1 VAEALELAERAGDH
15 ALQAHATI
23 MGLLLLE
30 STDPKRRS
38 EALATVA
45 ELSRVLEA
53 LGDELGLARAQRLL
67 GDIHWAHCHYADV
80 DLALERALEHAR
92 RAGATWE
99 EASILAQYTG
109 SGVYGPAPTHEA
121 ARRCEDVLA
130 RFGGM
135 GLVEARAL
143 RALAS
148 IRAMEGRFDEARELA
163 TRARATLE
171 ELGTRLRAAFVSD
184 TLGFIE
190 TMAGDFA
197 AAERELRAGYDTV
210 VELGERGFQATIA
223 AELAHALVAQGKL
236 EDGEVL
242 SRLSEDLC
250 AEDDVASQVMWRS
263 ARARIF
269 AARGLL
275 EDAET
280 LARDAVARA
289 DETDDV
295 NMRAETL
302 VAFAEVLSAAGRG
315 ADATE
320 ALAGARL
327 LFEGKGNVA
336 GADAIARRLASL
348 DAAR

>member
-1 VAEALELAERAGDH
+1 
-15 ALQAHATI
+15 
-23 MGLLLLE
+23 
-30 STDPKRRS
+30 
-38 EALATVA
+38 VA

-67 GDIHWAHCHYADV
+67 GDIHWAHCHYAAV
-80 DLALERALEHAR
+80 DTALERALGHAR

-99 EASILAQYTG
+99 EAYILGQYTG
-109 SGVYGPAPTHEA
+109 SGVYGPAPTREA

-130 RFGGM
+130 RGGGM

-163 TRARATLE
+163 TRARAMLE
-171 ELGTRLRAAFVSD
+171 ELGMPLRAAFVSD

-190 TMAGDFA
+190 TMAGDFT
-197 AAERELRAGYDTV
+197 AAERELRTGYDTV

-242 SRLSEDLC
+242 TRLSEDLC
-250 AEDDVASQVMWRS
+250 AADDVASQVMWRS
-263 ARARIF
+263 ARARIL
-269 AARGLL
+269 AAREQLD
-275 EDAET
+275 EAES
-280 LARDAVARA
+280 LAHDAVARA

-302 VAFAEVLSAAGRG
+302 VAYAEVLSAAGRG
-315 ADATE
+315 ADAAE

-327 LFEGKGNVA
+327 LYEGKGNVA
-336 GADAIARRLASL
+336 GADVIARRLAAL
-348 DAAR
+348 DVTR